1 MPVPELTVIATAH
14 AKPGMGPDL
23 LREMQANVINV
34 HREDGC
40 LHYTLHQALDDSDT
54 IVVIER
60 WASEQALAAHAAA
73 PHMRDFSE
81 RAAQY
86 RARPTDVRR
95 YEMIP
100 ADGLPDQSSF

>member
-1 MPVPELTVIATAH
+1 MPELTVIATAH
-14 AKPGMGPDL
+14 AKAGMGQDL

-40 LHYTLHQALDDSDT
+40 LHYTLHQALDDPDT

-60 WASEQALAAHAAA
+60 WASEPALAAHAAA
-73 PHMRDFSE
+73 PHMRAFSQ

-86 RARPTDVRR
+86 RARPTEVRR
-95 YEMIP
+95 YTMIP
-100 ADGLPDQSSF
+100 ADALPEKASF